1 MKRFFL
7 IFTMAALFCG
17 IAACSSSTESPDT
30 VVKHAIISLQKGDYD
45 AYVATYNLSDSD
57 QIMLSGIIEEK
68 MGEELARKGGIKS
81 FEITDT
87 QIDGETAS
95 VKTHL
100 IYNDGSEEDQTMNLV
115 LVDGNWK
122 QEINK

>member
-17 IAACSSSTESPDT
+17 IAACSSSTKSPDT